1 MNGSAFSTQ
10 AHITSVSVKKRKPTN
25 RGCVLTKQAWL
36 GIIEHR
42 KAAEYELRRLLTL
55 KYEKNDNHNN
65 HKKNDELQHQKT
77 GISVFILFNYSKSTL
92 INDDKSES
100 IDPSHPESEIEENYD
115 LGNKKCGN
123 FVYSLKIGNNNNNNK
138 NTVFS

>member
-1 MNGSAFSTQ
+1 MFFFLYISLSPF
-10 AHITSVSVKKRKPTN
+10 
-25 RGCVLTKQAWL
+25 
-36 GIIEHR
+36 
-42 KAAEYELRRLLTL
+42 
-55 KYEKNDNHNN
+55 
-65 HKKNDELQHQKT
+65 LQ
-77 GISVFILFNYSKSTL
+77 VNYSKSTL

-123 FVYSLKIGNNNNNNK
+123 FVYSLKIGNNNNNK

>member
-1 MNGSAFSTQ
+1 MRLSNE
-10 AHITSVSVKKRKPTN
+10 V
-25 RGCVLTKQAWL
+25 TKQAWL

-77 GISVFILFNYSKSTL
+77 GISVFILC
-92 INDDKSES
+92 I
-100 IDPSHPESEIEENYD
+100 
-115 LGNKKCGN
+115 
-123 FVYSLKIGNNNNNNK
+123 FVYIYLYKCLQCVLLRVHICS
-138 NTVFS
+138 VFFFY